1 MRILVVEDDHEI
13 ADSIKKGLQDNSYA
27 VDVAY
32 DGTTGFDLA
41 STENYDVIV
50 LDWMLPGLSGI
61 EICARLRKERIATP
75 ILFLTSRSQLD
86 DKVEG
91 LSLGAD
97 DFLVKPFAFA
107 ELLARIKALIRRPK
121 VVLQPRL
128 QVGDLTV
135 NTITYEVSRQQQQ
148 IHLSHTE
155 FALLEY
161 LMTHA
166 GKVISKRELIGHVWD
181 FDANILPN
189 TVETYIGYLRN
200 KIDKPFAKPLIHTVK
215 GFGYVL
221 KEEENV
227 KVKT

>member
-1 MRILVVEDDHEI
+1 MRILIVEDNHEI

-32 DGTTGFDLA
+32 GGASGFDLA
-41 STENYDVIV
+41 STENYDAII
-50 LDWMLPGLSGI
+50 LDWMLPEISGI
-61 EICARLRKERIATP
+61 EICDKLRKERISTP

-91 LSLGAD
+91 LSRGAD

-121 VVLQPRL
+121 EVLQPEL
-128 QVGDLTV
+128 HVGDLTV
-135 NTITYEVSRQQQQ
+135 NTITYEVSRQNQQ

-161 LMTHA
+161 LMAHA
-166 GKVISKRELIGHVWD
+166 GKVISKRELIDHVWD
-181 FDANILPN
+181 FDANVLPN

-200 KIDKPFAKPLIHTVK
+200 KIDKPFAKPLIHTIK
-215 GFGYVL
+215 GFGY
-221 KEEENV
+221 KISA
-227 KVKT
+227 

>member
-13 ADSIKKGLQDNSYA
+13 ADSIKKGLRDNAYA

-32 DGTTGFDLA
+32 AGTSGFDLA
-41 STENYDVIV
+41 STENYDVII
-50 LDWMLPGLSGI
+50 LDWMLPGISGI
-61 EICARLRKERIATP
+61 EICDKLRHERISTP
-75 ILFLTSRSQLD
+75 ILFLTARSHLN

-91 LSLGAD
+91 LGIGAD

-107 ELLARIKALIRRPK
+107 ELLARIKAIIRRPK
-121 VVLQPRL
+121 EVIQPKL

-135 NTITYEVSRQQQQ
+135 NTISYEVSRQNKS

-161 LMTHA
+161 LMAHA
-166 GKVISKRELIGHVWD
+166 GKVISKKELIDHVWD

-200 KIDKPFAKPLIHTVK
+200 KIDKPFTKPLIHTIK
-215 GFGYVL
+215 GFGYKIL
-221 KEEENV
+221 A
-227 KVKT
+227 

>member
-1 MRILVVEDDHEI
+1 MRILIVEDNHEI

-32 DGTTGFDLA
+32 NGASGFDLA
-41 STENYDVIV
+41 STENYDAII
-50 LDWMLPGLSGI
+50 LDWMLPEISGI
-61 EICARLRKERIATP
+61 EICAKLRKERITTP

-91 LSLGAD
+91 LNLGAD
-97 DFLVKPFAFA
+97 DFLVKPFAFS
-107 ELLARIKALIRRPK
+107 ELLARIKAVIRRPK
-121 VVLQPRL
+121 EVLQPKL

-135 NTITYEVSRQQQQ
+135 NTITYEVSRQNQQ

-161 LMTHA
+161 LMAYA
-166 GKVISKRELIGHVWD
+166 GKVISKRELIDHVWD

-189 TVETYIGYLRN
+189 TIETYIGYLRN
-200 KIDKPFAKPLIHTVK
+200 KIDKPFTKPLIHTIK
-215 GFGYVL
+215 GFGY
-221 KEEENV
+221 KIFG
-227 KVKT
+227 

>member
-13 ADSIKKGLQDNSYA
+13 ADSIKKGLQDNAYA

-41 STENYDVIV
+41 STENYDTII

-61 EICARLRKERIATP
+61 EICDKLRKERISTP
-75 ILFLTSRSQLD
+75 ILFLTARSQLD

-121 VVLQPRL
+121 EVLQPKL
-128 QVGDLTV
+128 QVGDLTI
-135 NTITYEVSRQQQQ
+135 NTITYEVSRQNKP

-161 LMTHA
+161 LMAHA
-166 GKVISKRELIGHVWD
+166 EKVISKKELIDHVWN

-200 KIDKPFAKPLIHTVK
+200 KIDKPFTKPLIHTIK
-215 GFGYVL
+215 GFGY
-221 KEEENV
+221 KIFA
-227 KVKT
+227 

>member
-13 ADSIKKGLQDNSYA
+13 ADSIKKGLQDNAYA
-27 VDVAY
+27 VDVVY
-32 DGTTGFDLA
+32 DGIRGFDLA
-41 STENYDVIV
+41 STENYDAII

-61 EICARLRKERIATP
+61 EICDRLRKKHIASP
-75 ILFLTSRSQLD
+75 ILFLTARSQLD

-91 LSLGAD
+91 LGIGAD

-121 VVLQPRL
+121 EVLQSEL

-135 NTITYEVSRQQQQ
+135 NTITYEVSRLDQQ

-166 GKVISKRELIGHVWD
+166 GKVISKKELIDHVWD

-200 KIDKPFAKPLIHTVK
+200 KIDKPFTKPLIHTIK
-215 GFGYVL
+215 GFGYKIFV
-221 KEEENV
+221 
-227 KVKT
+227 